1 MLDTLFSMQIYVKI
15 YTIRIMNI
23 EIFQAFHAINR
34 FIFLIIFSSFTF
46 YGLPKKS
53 PNKKT
58 SLKVFYSL

>member
-1 MLDTLFSMQIYVKI
+1 MML
-15 YTIRIMNI
+15 
-23 EIFQAFHAINR
+23 
-34 FIFLIIFSSFTF
+34 LIDILCNYISSFTF